1 MRTVVV
7 LYARRNTGMVVL
19 SFLVAQGY
27 DVRVVSDDDDVI
39 WLADILNCPIF
50 TLETIGKFDLFVCCH
65 GNKIIQKQ
73 YLDKGTCI
81 NIHPCLYLYR
91 GKDPVSRFIENKN
104 TLGSVGVHHMT
115 EVVDGGEVIV
125 EEKFFTGEVN
135 SYAEFYN
142 IALKFYLVALQ
153 RVLKKLGY
161 EDSSVY

>member
-1 MRTVVV
+1 MPTIII
-7 LYARRNTGMVVL
+7 YCRRNVGFICL
-19 SFLVAQGY
+19 SHLVALDY
-27 DVRVVSDDDDVI
+27 SIKVITDDSDII
-39 WLADILNCPIF
+39 WLAGVYGCEIV
-50 TLETIGKFDLFVCCH
+50 TLEKMGEFDLFICCH

-81 NIHPCLYLYR
+81 NIHPCLYLYH
-91 GKDPVSRFIENKN
+91 GKDPVSKFIENKN
-104 TLGSVGVHHMT
+104 TLGSVGIHHMT

-135 SYAEFYN
+135 SHAEFYN

-153 RVLKKLGY
+153 RALKKLGY